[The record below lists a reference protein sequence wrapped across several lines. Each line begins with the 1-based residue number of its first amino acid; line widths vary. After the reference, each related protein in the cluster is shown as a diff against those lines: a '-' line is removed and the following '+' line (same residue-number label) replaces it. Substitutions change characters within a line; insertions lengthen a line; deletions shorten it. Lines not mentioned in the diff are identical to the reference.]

1 MRTEETK
8 RDVKDISVEEVRT
21 GLRKM
26 KKGKSQGPDHIPV
39 EVWITL
45 GNKGV

>member
-8 RDVKDISVEEVRT
+8 RDVEDISVEEVRT

-26 KKGKSQGPDHIPV
+26 KKEKAQV
-39 EVWITL
+39 
-45 GNKGV
+45 

>member
-8 RDVKDISVEEVRT
+8 RNVKDISAEEVRT

-26 KKGKSQGPDHIPV
+26 KKEKAQGPDDNR
-39 EVWITL
+39 WKYGSL
-45 GNKGV
+45 